1 MNSAVYAQT
10 QVAVVFDLV
19 CAGHDLQSPIH
30 QIVLVVNSQ
39 QQAWDFNNKKIG
51 ESLMLRKKPREM
63 SVALPSVKVSQQS
76 RRGFGKH
83 LSMCILLAVAWGAQ
97 AQSYFSELV
106 VFGDSLLDSGN
117 YGFDRRATN
126 QLTDGS
132 GQFAQISP
140 QYLAEFL
147 GLDLLPAIEGGT
159 NYAVGG
165 YQTQNVVDSI
175 NGPGINTAF
184 LGGGT
189 SPAYLDQ
196 SANQINPRALVLING
211 GGNDLNAIFASVAP
225 AAIPAAIRDRA
236 RNFNAAVIALNQA
249 GANYI
254 MVSNVPDLSL
264 TPGPQA
270 ALSAGFYNAA
280 AMASISASTDGYNTL
295 LAMASSGSLAAN
307 TIPVDLDGAL
317 KFIMT
322 NADAYG
328 IANGIVNGLDQR
340 YMCYN
345 GGSGGCFEHP
355 VHGLNGAVPDP
366 RKLVFND
373 ALHPTEITSEIVGD
387 YLTDIVAAPGKIGL
401 LPELGFSAAIGQ
413 AQLNTSQMR
422 QSRWSAA
429 KPQLFIASHVAN
441 AEVSGVERAETD
453 NNSLFIGRT
462 FAPSEAVIY
471 GFSASFGKQELD
483 LDNTQLEAEHWG
495 VNGMLAMQ
503 WGNLFVES
511 QVGLAVLAFD
521 DLRRDIKLGT
531 KMVSA
536 VGNTDGHAL
545 NLELLAG
552 FNILSSGSWKLGP
565 AVGFQVA
572 RSQVKG
578 FTESG
583 GEISNYRWSEQKRD
597 RQILRVGLIA
607 KGALSER
614 ATVFAEIF
622 AGKDFADKEFHVGVK
637 NSRLLFSEY
646 SMPAL
651 LMEDQSEININ
662 VGSSIKIGTEGSME
676 LNYSYSDRSEN
687 AQSLSVGYSV
697 VF

>member
-1 MNSAVYAQT
+1 M
-10 QVAVVFDLV
+10 
-19 CAGHDLQSPIH
+19 
-30 QIVLVVNSQ
+30 
-39 QQAWDFNNKKIG
+39 
-51 ESLMLRKKPREM
+51 
-63 SVALPSVKVSQQS
+63 
-76 RRGFGKH
+76 
-83 LSMCILLAVAWGAQ
+83 
-97 AQSYFSELV
+97 
-106 VFGDSLLDSGN
+106 
-117 YGFDRRATN
+117 
-126 QLTDGS
+126 
-132 GQFAQISP
+132 
-140 QYLAEFL
+140 
-147 GLDLLPAIEGGT
+147 
-159 NYAVGG
+159 
-165 YQTQNVVDSI
+165 
-175 NGPGINTAF
+175 
-184 LGGGT
+184 
-189 SPAYLDQ
+189 
-196 SANQINPRALVLING
+196 
-211 GGNDLNAIFASVAP
+211 
-225 AAIPAAIRDRA
+225 
-236 RNFNAAVIALNQA
+236 
-249 GANYI
+249 
-254 MVSNVPDLSL
+254 
-264 TPGPQA
+264 
-270 ALSAGFYNAA
+270 
-280 AMASISASTDGYNTL
+280 
-295 LAMASSGSLAAN
+295 
-307 TIPVDLDGAL
+307 
-317 KFIMT
+317 
-322 NADAYG
+322 
-328 IANGIVNGLDQR
+328 
-340 YMCYN
+340 
-345 GGSGGCFEHP
+345 
-355 VHGLNGAVPDP
+355 
-366 RKLVFND
+366 
-373 ALHPTEITSEIVGD
+373 
-387 YLTDIVAAPGKIGL
+387 
-401 LPELGFSAAIGQ
+401 
-413 AQLNTSQMR
+413 
-422 QSRWSAA
+422 
-429 KPQLFIASHVAN
+429 
-441 AEVSGVERAETD
+441 
-453 NNSLFIGRT
+453 
-462 FAPSEAVIY
+462 Y

-503 WGNLFVES
+503 WGHLFVES

-536 VGNTDGHAL
+536 VGDTDGHAL

-622 AGKDFADKEFHVGVK
+622 AGRDFADKEFHVGVK